1 MTTFTFTQP
10 DEPFRG
16 SSTATV
22 DGINNDEDEDEDED
36 DEFDDYST
44 SLLYY
49 EGSFYTQYISP
60 TLGTG
65 LFIDEAIPAG
75 SAIVAERVLWI
86 SEAEQDTCTTTA
98 DATLLLTRKLEAMGK
113 KWTARFIALSQDSDR
128 NSDNS
133 GNALGEIWDTHNIST
148 VWNSKRGAILG
159 PNLAWINHS
168 CIPNCTLTITH
179 RYPCGKDGR
188 RKPHAK
194 PLIGRAILR
203 AAKDIPRGAELTI
216 GYFHPAG
223 CVAFRGINCY
233 LRFGFHCACH
243 CCTQLHS
250 ELEETLEGTH
260 RLGLLLQ
267 TPDLV
272 TTWPAGFF
280 QVAHDL
286 EYCIASVTPYDI
298 RLALTWAK
306 CALVAGYHS
315 DLARAICFL
324 RKARRLAMLIEGPV
338 GKFYDQL
345 MRWSQSPELM
355 PGFGASTRGLSSFA
369 ESDAV
374 VDDGVEDENVLY
386 MTDAKS
392 LSEYIRVSQ
401 YERIQ
406 TKGADDDDKE
416 EEEEQDDGKKKHT
429 HRPKWRILP
438 GVDDGKAGKK
448 HRSRQ
453 PVNMVLRLKRKLF
466 RERCDSENMQMEF
479 LDSYLLTVVGVL
491 KDSPDLK
498 RSLGRK
504 KGMGEA

>member
-1 MTTFTFTQP
+1 MTTFTFIQP

-16 SSTATV
+16 SNTATV
-22 DGINNDEDEDEDED
+22 DKINNYEDEDDDES

-44 SLLYY
+44 SLLYF
-49 EGSFYTQYISP
+49 EGSLYTKYISP

-65 LFIDEAIPAG
+65 LFIDEVIPAG

-86 SEAEQDTCTTTA
+86 SEAEQDTCTTTT
-98 DATLLLTRKLEAMGK
+98 DVTLLLTRKLQAMGK
-113 KWTARFIALSQDSDR
+113 KWTARFVALAADSNR
-128 NSDNS
+128 SDNNS
-133 GNALGEIWDTHNIST
+133 GNALGEIWDAHNIPT
-148 VWNSKRGAILG
+148 VWGSKRGAILG
-159 PNLAWINHS
+159 LNMAWINHS
-168 CIPNCTLTITH
+168 CTPNCTLTITH
-179 RYPCGKDGR
+179 RSPSGQDGR
-188 RKPHAK
+188 RKPHAR
-194 PLIGRAILR
+194 PRMGRAILR

-233 LRFGFHCACH
+233 LQFGFHCVCR

-267 TPDLV
+267 TPELV

-286 EYCIASVTPYDI
+286 EHCIASVTPYDI

-324 RKARRLAMLIEGPV
+324 RKARRLAMLIEGPM

-355 PGFGASTRGLSSFA
+355 PGFGATTRGLSSYA
-369 ESDAV
+369 ESDV
-374 VDDGVEDENVLY
+374 VTENGLEDEHVLF

-392 LSEYIRVSQ
+392 RSEYIRVSQ
-401 YERIQ
+401 YERIRRKD
-406 TKGADDDDKE
+406 KGEDKE
-416 EEEEQDDGKKKHT
+416 EEGGDGDRTKRHA
-429 HRPKWRILP
+429 RPKWRILP
-438 GVDDGKAGKK
+438 GVDEGKTGKK
-448 HRSRQ
+448 DRSRQ
-453 PVNMVLRLKRKLF
+453 PLDMAARARRKLF
-466 RERCDSENMQMEF
+466 RERCNEENMQMEF
-479 LDSYLLTVVGVL
+479 LDSYLLTVIGVL
-491 KDSPDLK
+491 KDSPDFK
-498 RSLGRK
+498 RSLGLK
-504 KGMGEA
+504 KGRGEA